1 MCFRSCLSPPA
12 PPPPA
17 QPRLYTH
24 PIRPPQV
31 PPEDL
36 NEAKFSFS
44 LLCNLIRAV
53 TPVAA
58 YEAGGGSPLQ
68 TRLLPDCI
76 LPSLLPSLPTP
87 PPPPPPATCLLQ
99 GCHQCPRY
107 AACKCVA
114 LVFCDHQASVVL
126 CGKTSFVALHYRPA
140 YILPFTTLVP
150 SCFGV

>member
-1 MCFRSCLSPPA
+1 MLLCFRSCLSPPA

-24 PIRPPQV
+24 PIRPPQL

-68 TRLLPDCI
+68 TRLLPECI
-76 LPSLLPSLPTP
+76 LPLSFPLSLP
-87 PPPPPPATCLLQ
+87 PPPLLQ
-99 GCHQCPRY
+99 HARCRAVTSVPGTP
-107 AACKCVA
+107 ACKCVA
-114 LVFCDHQASVVL
+114 LVFCDHQASAVL
-126 CGKTSFVALHYRPA
+126 CGKNSFVAQHYRPE